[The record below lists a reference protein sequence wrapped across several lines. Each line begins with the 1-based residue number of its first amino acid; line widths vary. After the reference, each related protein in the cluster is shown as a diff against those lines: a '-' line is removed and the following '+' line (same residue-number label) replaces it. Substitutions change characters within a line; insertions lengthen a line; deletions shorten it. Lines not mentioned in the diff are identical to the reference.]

1 LWVRPRPRK
10 ANIMTALGPAIHAI
24 RMRLGKTMVQFAELI
39 GCKQSTISRY
49 ESGKL
54 IPGRSVLILLLQ
66 LAKGAERKPVLDAL
80 GVTRQAAAGWQEQDL
95 VKSLRVFE
103 EYLEADRGSRIAR
116 SAGPTLA
123 EFARAAKRIVL
134 RGRPVDPALVS
145 ILQRWI
151 DHQDSPKAVAYF
163 RDVASYLE
171 VELKVLR
178 GRRSRSARTRS

>member
-1 LWVRPRPRK
+1 
-10 ANIMTALGPAIHAI
+10 MTDLGPAIYTI
-24 RMRLGKTMVQFAELI
+24 RKRLGKTMVQFAELI

-66 LAKGAERKPVLDAL
+66 LAKGAERKPMLDAL
-80 GVTRQAAAGWQEQDL
+80 GVTRRAAAGWQEEDL

-103 EYLEADRGSRIAR
+103 QYLEADRGARIAGT
-116 SAGPTLA
+116 AGPTLA
-123 EFARAAKRIVL
+123 EFARTAQRIVL

-145 ILQRWI
+145 ILRCWTDYQGN
-151 DHQDSPKAVAYF
+151 PKAAARF
-163 RDVASYLE
+163 RDAARDLE

-178 GRRSRSARTRS
+178 RRRSPRK